1 MSRLHERPA
10 SARWLV
16 KTQGKPVVTKSPQLT
31 VVGKAPV
38 ALPRLGVPVVLFG
51 GSVTGL
57 GAARILSK
65 AGIAAYSVLGT
76 PDVFRYSRCYRPVE
90 NLNGLESQ
98 ASRLPEL
105 LNRLPM
111 KQAVLMPCADDW
123 VRAVAELPVEVK
135 QNFPSSTP
143 PLRTIEIMVDKA
155 EFADVLQKYDIP
167 HPATRIVRT
176 MAELLAV
183 PDEAFAGCFL
193 KPVSSIDF
201 IRRFPGLKGFVI
213 SNKAEAVE
221 KLKNG
226 PFPMMLQE
234 FITGPPTAHYFLD
247 GFMDRHGRVCGVLAR
262 RRLRMFPPRFGNST
276 LMVTIPL
283 EEVRQAFESL
293 KRLLDCVGYR
303 GIFNA
308 EFKYDER
315 DGQFKILEVNARPW
329 WYIEFAARS
338 GLDVCSMAYK
348 DALGEDVTPV
358 PDYQIGRKCAHHILD
373 YSGFRQQIEGSP
385 KTLWA
390 WLKSVGT
397 ADDPVFRWSDPL
409 PAIVQ
414 VTRLIRLHTGAR

>member
-1 MSRLHERPA
+1 MKAQVKSG
-10 SARWLV
+10 SA
-16 KTQGKPVVTKSPQLT
+16 VVTNSPQLT
-31 VVGKAPV
+31 VVAKAPV
-38 ALPRLGVPVVLFG
+38 TIPRSGVPVVLFG

-57 GAARILSK
+57 GAARILSR
-65 AGIAAYSVLGT
+65 AGITAYSVLGT
-76 PDVFRYSRCYRPVE
+76 PDVFRYSRSYRPIE
-90 NLNGLESQ
+90 NLGGLESQ

-105 LNRLPM
+105 LDRLPL

-123 VRAVAELPVEVK
+123 VRAVAALPPDLK
-135 QNFPSSTP
+135 HNFPSSTP

-155 EFADVLQKYDIP
+155 EFAAILEKYEIP
-167 HPATRIVRT
+167 HPSTRIVRT

-183 PDEAFAGCFL
+183 PEDAFVGCFL

-201 IRRFPGLKGFVI
+201 IRLFPGLKGFVI

-234 FITGPPTAHYFLD
+234 YIPGPPTSHYFLD
-247 GFMDRHGRVCGVLAR
+247 GFMDRHGTVCGVLAR

-283 EEVRQAFESL
+283 DDVRQAFDSL
-293 KRLLDCVGYR
+293 KRLLGCVGYR

-315 DGQFKILEVNARPW
+315 DRQFKILEVNARPW

-348 DALGEDVTPV
+348 DALGEEVTPSAG
-358 PDYQIGRKCAHHILD
+358 YQLGRKCAHHILD
-373 YSGFRQQIEGSP
+373 YSGFRQQAEGTP
-385 KTLWA
+385 NTLFA
-390 WLKSVGT
+390 WLKSVGA

-414 VTRLIRLHTGAR
+414 VTRLIRLHTGGR